1 MTKNNQFR
9 VREINNMIIVEELNH
24 TSQTNK
30 SYYKTVAYWD
40 KIDKTGNINL
50 NALAPDKDFKT
61 FNRWK
66 NSVKK
71 DTGVIITQT
80 L

>member
-1 MTKNNQFR
+1 MTKNDQFR
-9 VREINNMIIVEELNH
+9 TREINNLLIVEELNY
-24 TSQTNK
+24 TSQTRTP
-30 SYYKTVAYWD
+30 YYKTIACWD
-40 KIDKTGNINL
+40 LVEKTGNINL
-50 NALAPDKDFKT
+50 DALSKDKNFKT
-61 FNRWK
+61 FSRWK